1 MAQPVH
7 PDEATGFTLHIY
19 MLAGISKTI
28 KTRVCLCINK
38 SSKVIQSGGILG
50 DALEVVTWYVA
61 IVEYRGDIPTYEG
74 HCHTSKKKRPTAPP
88 STIHGHPCKLP
99 SLHVPHIISSFSSW
113 QSVAGVLG
121 CRCDFCRILYIWKST
136 ESRCG
141 QPEYPGAVVLLR
153 IFEVHF
159 FEELDHLISGCLHI
173 QMEVKEFNLKVSSHL
188 MCMFYQDE
196 ATFCIFCQMMIL

>member
-74 HCHTSKKKRPTAPP
+74 HCHTYKKKNDQLHPQVPYTD
-88 STIHGHPCKLP
+88 IH
-99 SLHVPHIISSFSSW
+99 ISYL
-113 QSVAGVLG
+113 ACTYL
-121 CRCDFCRILYIWKST
+121 ILYPPFPLGKAWLECWAAGAISA
-136 ESRCG
+136 ESCTFGNQRN
-141 QPEYPGAVVLLR
+141 QGAV
-153 IFEVHF
+153 
-159 FEELDHLISGCLHI
+159 
-173 QMEVKEFNLKVSSHL
+173 NLNIPEQL
-188 MCMFYQDE
+188 
-196 ATFCIFCQMMIL
+196 FC